1 MQYFKK
7 LILVMGIALSFLNAS
22 VSDYQEIYQQEQEIF
37 NAEMRAEIKKSVVDS
52 SKKVKELYKAID
64 YRPIWVDKDHLT
76 QFTELL
82 VQELKED
89 FEKGLHAKL
98 VANYK
103 KLLPN
108 DEKVFASNS
117 LKDRVVVELGVMQLY
132 VDHISAILKEK
143 KSKHT
148 SLSLLQY
155 ALEEKSLIEAL
166 NVISVE
172 RIAHRMPTLDQNT
185 TIFSKWGE
193 IDQNQTRTLMS
204 GYEGDKKER
213 LKAMYRLLDYKS
225 IWVREKGLTS
235 FGEELFTQ
243 IGSDITLDKNT
254 TTYKRYVELQNM
266 ALPKDKRAILEY
278 EFEIAK
284 LYQAYMTHALYGNI
298 DWKKFKAKLRRHHRN
313 GDWVVH
319 NILFSPESLLIESLN
334 KKTLNHA
341 FTKAKPV
348 FPLYERML
356 VALKKYQDIDA
367 SGGWETLPKFPDLKV
382 GASDPVIPLL
392 RERLKAEGYSVDCAD
407 THKYDTCLLNVMQIF
422 QRRHGLADEGYIGKL
437 TRKALSE
444 TVAQK
449 IDRIKLNIDRI
460 KWIKRSN
467 DKHHILVNIPSYTM
481 YVFDEGEVIQSMK
494 VIVGRKGHETPIFY
508 GRVRTI
514 VLNPY
519 WRIPAS
525 IIRHEMIPKLK
536 KNPHYTNS
544 KNIEIHTGYSEHSP
558 RVNPLNVN
566 WHKYGRRLPPY
577 RFMQSPGV
585 KNALGKVKYLFPNKY
600 AVYMHDT
607 NQRHL
612 FEKDVRSLS
621 HGCVRLHKP
630 FELLET
636 FSTIDPII
644 NFEKSQKIL
653 EDNKKR
659 AFRLSQ
665 TVPVDM
671 IYLTT
676 WVDMEGTI
684 QFRDD
689 VYGYDKL
696 QLVK

>member
-1 MQYFKK
+1 T
-7 LILVMGIALSFLNAS
+7 
-22 VSDYQEIYQQEQEIF
+22 
-37 NAEMRAEIKKSVVDS
+37 EMRAEIKKSVVDS

>member
-1 MQYFKK
+1 MQYIKTIMIFM
-7 LILVMGIALSFLNAS
+7 ILGLSSLSAS
-22 VSDYQEIYQQEQEIF
+22 VSDYQEIYQQEQEAF
-37 NAEMRAEIKKSVVDS
+37 NAEMRAEIKKSVVS
-52 SKKVKELYKAID
+52 SSRKVKELYKAID
-64 YRPIWVDKDHLT
+64 YRPVWVDKDHLT

-108 DEKVFASNS
+108 DKKIFASNS

-143 KSKHT
+143 KSKYN

-155 ALEEKSLIEAL
+155 ALEEKSLLEAL

-172 RIAHRMPTLDQNT
+172 RIAHRMPALDQNAT
-185 TIFSKWGE
+185 VFSEWGE
-193 IDQNQTRTLMS
+193 IDQNQTKTLMS

-213 LKAMYRLLDYKS
+213 LKSMYRLLDYRS

-235 FGEELFTQ
+235 FGKELFTQ

-254 TTYKRYVELQNM
+254 TTYKKYIELQSM
-266 ALPKDKRAILEY
+266 TLPKDKKAIFEY

-298 DWKKFKAKLRRHHRN
+298 NWKKFKAKLRRHHRN

-319 NILFSPESLLIESLN
+319 NILLSPESLLIESLN
-334 KKTLNHA
+334 KKTLTHA
-341 FTKAKPV
+341 FKKAKPV

-356 VALKKYQDIDA
+356 VALKKYQEIEA
-367 SGGWETLPKFPDLKV
+367 SGGWETLAKFSDLKQ
-382 GASDPVIPLL
+382 GASNPAVPFI
-392 RERLKAEGYSVDCAD
+392 RERLRAEGYTVDCPD
-407 THKYDTCLLNVMQIF
+407 GNKYDTCLVKVVQTY
-422 QRRHGLADEGYIGKL
+422 QARHGLADEGYIGEL

-444 TVAQK
+444 TAAQK
-449 IDRIKLNIDRI
+449 TERIKLNIDRI

-481 YVFDEGEVIQSMK
+481 YVFDEGEIIQSMR

-558 RVNPLNVN
+558 LVNPLNVN

-636 FSTIDPII
+636 FSKIDPVI

-653 EDNKKR
+653 EHNKKR
-659 AFRLSQ
+659 AFRLSN
-665 TVPVDM
+665 TVPVDI
-671 IYLTT
+671 IYLTA
-676 WVDMEGTI
+676 WVDNEGI
-684 QFRDD
+684 VQFRDD

-696 QLVK
+696 QLDK

>member
-1 MQYFKK
+1 MQYFKV
-7 LILVMGIALSFLNAS
+7 IIIVMSIGLSSLSAS
-22 VSDYQEIYQQEQEIF
+22 VSDYQEIYQQGQEAF
-37 NAEMRAEIKKSVVDS
+37 NKEMKVEIKKSVVS
-52 SKKVKELYKAID
+52 SSRKVKELYKAID
-64 YRPIWVDKDHLT
+64 YRPVWVDKDHLT

-108 DEKVFASNS
+108 EKKVFASNS

-143 KSKHT
+143 KSKYN

-172 RIAHRMPTLDQNT
+172 RIAHRMPTLDQNA
-185 TIFSKWGE
+185 TIFSEWGE
-193 IDQNQTRTLMS
+193 VDRNQTKTLMS

-213 LKAMYRLLDYKS
+213 LKAMYRLIDYKS

-235 FGEELFTQ
+235 FGEALFEQ
-243 IGSDITLDKNT
+243 IGLDITLDKDT
-254 TTYKRYVELQNM
+254 TTYKRYIELKSM
-266 ALPKDKRAILEY
+266 VLPKDKRAILEY

-284 LYQAYMTHALYGNI
+284 LYQAYMTHALYGTIN
-298 DWKKFKAKLRRHHRN
+298 WKKFKSKLRRHHRN

-319 NILFSPESLLIESLN
+319 NILYSPESLLIESLN
-334 KKTLNHA
+334 KKTLTHA
-341 FTKAKPV
+341 FEKAKPV
-348 FPLYERML
+348 FPLYKRML
-356 VALKKYQDIDA
+356 VALKKYQEIEVL
-367 SGGWETLPKFPDLKV
+367 GGWKALSEFSDLKP
-382 GASDPVIPLL
+382 GASNTVVPFI
-392 RERLKAEGYSVDCAD
+392 RERLKAEGYTVDCPD
-407 THKYDTCLLNVMQIF
+407 GNKYDACLLKVVQTF
-422 QRRHGLADEGYIGKL
+422 QAQHGLADEGYIGEL

-449 IDRIKLNIDRI
+449 IERIKLNIDRI

-467 DKHHILVNIPSYTM
+467 DRHHILVNIPSYTM
-481 YVFDEGEVIQSMK
+481 YVFDDGEVIQSMK

-558 RVNPLNVN
+558 LVNPLNVN

-607 NQRHL
+607 NQRNL

-636 FSTIDPII
+636 FSKIDTVI

-653 EDNKKR
+653 EHNKKR
-659 AFRLSQ
+659 AFRLSK

-676 WVDMEGTI
+676 WVDKNGI
-684 QFRDD
+684 VQFRDD

-696 QLVK
+696 QLAK